1 MYRYKYTIHFTE
13 LRVKITTQAY
23 NEEQKSTTKWNAQA
37 YAKYPFLSYSFPVYI
52 QTKLFVI
59 VLKVGE
65 CFVPIKY
72 NTCCRKKLKK
82 LC

>member
-1 MYRYKYTIHFTE
+1 MHNSLHRIAGKNHNTGVQRRAKINYKMKRTGIC
-13 LRVKITTQAY
+13 Q
-23 NEEQKSTTKWNAQA
+23 
-37 YAKYPFLSYSFPVYI
+37 YPFLSYSFPVYI